1 MVKHLLFNQIER
13 AMNFP
18 ETRCPLE
25 HKDQSCML
33 DVSMLKDPSISGV
46 RKEFSQTGKGS
57 ADLQSGTLLSGK
69 LGNCGL

>member
-1 MVKHLLFNQIER
+1 
-13 AMNFP
+13 
-18 ETRCPLE
+18 
-25 HKDQSCML
+25 ML